1 MIEHA
6 GGQDSDDEFDETTH
20 FQNPLNGQDI
30 IQQFLQMFSIQPGPN
45 VRVQT
50 ESRDGTTTITATT
63 TGTRTT
69 TTTGGGTSEQQDEG
83 HQDGNQ
89 QQHTHRPNIIFAMGG
104 NAPNAGGDDRMPPL
118 ANIAQ

>member
-6 GGQDSDDEFDETTH
+6 GSQDSDDEYDNTTH

-30 IQQFLQMFSIQPGPN
+30 VQQLLQMFSIQPGN
-45 VRVQT
+45 VRVQ
-50 ESRDGTTTITATT
+50 ESRDGTTTTITATT

-69 TTTGGGTSEQQDEG
+69 TTTGGGTSEQGEG
-83 HQDGNQ
+83 HQDENQ